1 MKTTTISLN
10 VYEVGDVIEISG
22 ADINLESKRRTIG
35 QSTRAVVVGVQH
47 RIDKLFSYKVI
58 ADNGKLFTLKPS
70 EQGNEKYI
78 GHIDLSLL
86 YEGAGDNG

>member
-35 QSTRAVVVGVQH
+35 QSTRWLLGC
-47 RIDKLFSYKVI
+47 S
-58 ADNGKLFTLKPS
+58 
-70 EQGNEKYI
+70 I
-78 GHIDLSLL
+78 G
-86 YEGAGDNG
+86 

>member
-1 MKTTTISLN
+1 M
-10 VYEVGDVIEISG
+10 
-22 ADINLESKRRTIG
+22 
-35 QSTRAVVVGVQH
+35 QH